1 MNFTDILQKRDILK
15 NKSKEEKN
23 VNYKRNN
30 IRQIQNNSSKI
41 QRKEEQKSEYKIA
54 LAGNPNV
61 GKSTIFNNLT
71 GMHQHT
77 GNWTGKTVANA
88 TGECIYKE
96 QKYTFIDLP
105 GTYSIM
111 SNSEEEEIARDYI
124 CFGNPDATVVVVDA
138 TTLERNL
145 NLVFQIM
152 EITDNVILCVNL
164 LDEAKKKKIKV
175 DLKKL
180 SAELG
185 IPVVGTIARD
195 KRTLDKL
202 LETIKKT
209 CENKIDII
217 PKRVIYQENIEN
229 TITKLTKEL
238 KEKYS
243 LNENMY
249 RWISLKIIDGE
260 ERIIESIEKNLGIEI
275 QSLIGDIGKVNI
287 KKEDTENGDIEQE
300 DVEEL
305 DIEKENIEEIDIKK
319 VTTKIEEE
327 KTSAEDMRRGFS
339 KKNDCN
345 INYKDIIISK
355 IVETAEKVSKKVCVF
370 EDKNYSERDRKID
383 KILTSKKY
391 GIPIMILF
399 LGLIFWLTIVGANYP
414 SQFLFDIFSR
424 FQEKLINFATYVN
437 CPSWLSDM
445 LILGVYQTLTWVVSV
460 MLPPMAIFFPL
471 FTILE
476 DLGYL
481 PRIAFN
487 MDGFFKKACCSGKQM
502 ITMCMGFG
510 CNACG
515 VTGCRIINSPR
526 ERLIAII
533 TNNLVP
539 CNGRFPFL
547 ITIATIFIAGT
558 IEGIGASII
567 STISVMLVIV
577 LGIFLTLVISKI
589 LSKTIL
595 KGMPSSFI
603 LEMPPYRKP
612 QFCKIFVR
620 SIFDRTLFILGRAV
634 AVAMPAG
641 LVIWLFANIG
651 VNGSSILDLI
661 VNFLDPFARLMGLD
675 GYILTGFILG
685 IPANEIVLPII
696 LMCYLQGKALIN
708 IEDTF
713 AIGEI
718 LRQNGWTILTA
729 INVMIFTILHFP
741 CATTLLTIKK
751 ETGKMRWVVLSFLIP
766 TVCGIVICMLTN
778 LIFNFGKFVF
788 L

>member
-1 MNFTDILQKRDILK
+1 MNFTDIFQKRSRLK
-15 NKSKEEKN
+15 SESKEE
-23 VNYKRNN
+23 YR
-30 IRQIQNNSSKI
+30 
-41 QRKEEQKSEYKIA
+41 IA

-88 TGECIYKE
+88 KGECIYKE

-124 CFGNPDATVVVVDA
+124 CFGNPDTTVVVVDA

-180 SAELG
+180 SNELG
-185 IPVVGTIARD
+185 IPVVGTIARN

-202 LETIKKT
+202 LETIKKA
-209 CENKIDII
+209 CENKISIQ
-217 PKRVIYQENIEN
+217 PKRVIYQKNIED
-229 TITKLTKEL
+229 TIAKLTKVL

-260 ERIIESIEKNLGIEI
+260 EKIIKSIEKNLEIEILENKEI
-275 QSLIGDIGKVNI
+275 QSIIENI
-287 KKEDTENGDIEQE
+287 KKD
-300 DVEEL
+300 
-305 DIEKENIEEIDIKK
+305 
-319 VTTKIEEE
+319 
-327 KTSAEDMRRGFS
+327 
-339 KKNDCN
+339 NDFN

-355 IVETAEKVSKKVCVF
+355 IVETAEKISNKVCIF
-370 EDKNYSERDRKID
+370 EDKDYSERDRKID

-391 GIPIMILF
+391 GIPIMMLF

-414 SQFLFDIFSR
+414 SQFLFDIFSK
-424 FQEKLINFATYVN
+424 FQEKLINFATYIN

-577 LGIFLTLVISKI
+577 LGIFLTLIISKV

-651 VNGSSILDLI
+651 INGSSILDLI

-718 LRQNGWTILTA
+718 LRQNGWNILTA

-766 TVCGIVICMLTN
+766 TVFGIIICMLTN
-778 LIFNFGKFVF
+778 LIFNFGKMIFI
-788 L
+788 